1 MRELLTA
8 IGLTASFTA
17 EVALRVRLGI
27 PIIEPAIFLKSACPC
42 WLMPEEFMRA
52 MQAGVKFSQPPPEV
66 LGTLVDSHGRQN
78 GGGLGR
84 DHRVGGGAQRIY
96 PFRRNPQ

>member
-8 IGLTASFTA
+8 IGLTGSFYA
-17 EVALRVRLGI
+17 EISLRVRLGL
-27 PIIEPAIFLKSACPC
+27 PIIEPAIFLKSACPAF
-42 WLMPEEFMRA
+42 LLPEQFMRA
-52 MQAGVKFSQPPPEV
+52 LQCGIQFSAPPPDV
-66 LGTLVDSHGRQN
+66 KLALAGRDGRQD

-96 PFRRNPQ
+96 PLRRNPQ

>member
-1 MRELLTA
+1 VRELLTA

-17 EVALRVRLGI
+17 ELNLRVRLGM
-27 PIIEPAIFLKSACPC
+27 PLVERAYFLRCACP
-42 WLMPEEFMRA
+42 LFLVPEQFVRA
-52 MQAGVKFSQPPPEV
+52 LQSGIQFSQPPPNLK
-66 LGTLVDSHGRQN
+66 LGTIDGDGRQD

-96 PFRRNPQ
+96 PLRRNPQ

>member
-8 IGLTASFTA
+8 IGLTGSFNA
-17 EVALRVRLGI
+17 EIELRVRLGL
-27 PIIEPAIFLKSACPC
+27 PIIEPLIFLKSACPC
-42 WLMPEEFMRA
+42 WLTPEQFMHA
-52 MQAGVKFSQPPPEV
+52 MQAGVVFSQPPPEV
-66 LGTLVDSHGRQN
+66 LATLVRSDGRQN

-96 PFRRNPQ
+96 PLRGQPK